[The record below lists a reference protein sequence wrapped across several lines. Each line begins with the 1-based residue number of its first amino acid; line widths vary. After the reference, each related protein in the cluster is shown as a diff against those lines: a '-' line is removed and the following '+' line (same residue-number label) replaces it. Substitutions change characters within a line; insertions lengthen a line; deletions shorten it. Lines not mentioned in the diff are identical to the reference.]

1 MNFIEELK
9 WRGLYHQEI
18 PGTEDFLL
26 KNQGVRGYIGFDPTA
41 ISLGIGNLIQVIILK
56 HFQRAGHKPI
66 AVIGGATGMIGDPS
80 GKSAERNLLSIEQLN
95 LNKAAQEAQI
105 RRLLGDDDLLVVD
118 NYNFYKDMNVLS
130 FLRDVGKN
138 LTVNYMMAKDS
149 VKSRLETGI
158 SFTEFSYQLLQ
169 GYDFYCLWKE
179 YNCPVQLGGS
189 DQWGNLT
196 TGVELIR
203 RLGEGGEACAVTTP
217 LVTKSDGT
225 KFGKSEE
232 GNVFIGADLT
242 SPYKFYQF
250 WMNVTDED
258 AEKFIKMYTFL
269 PKEEIEALIAAHR
282 EAPHERTLQNK
293 LAEEITV
300 WIHGREEYET
310 AVKASQI
317 LFGKGTSETLRSLSA
332 KDLLN
337 IFEGVPQYKVSRA
350 ALAEGVGVLDF
361 LTDATGVFGSKGD
374 VRRAIKG
381 NALAINNQKVAAEDI
396 TITNED
402 LLNDRIV
409 WVRNGKKNNYLVLA
423 D

>member
-18 PGTEDFLL
+18 PGTEEFLL
-26 KNQGVRGYIGFDPTA
+26 KNKGVRGYIGFDPTA
-41 ISLGIGNLIQVIILK
+41 VSLGIGNLLQVIILK
-56 HFQRAGHKPI
+56 HFQRAGHIPI

-80 GKSAERNLLSIEQLN
+80 GKAAERNLLSMEQLEKN
-95 LNKAAQEAQI
+95 MAAQAAQI
-105 RRLLGDDDLLVVD
+105 RRLLDDGDLLMID
-118 NYNFYKDMNVLS
+118 NYDFYKDMNVLG
-130 FLRDVGKN
+130 FLRDVGKH

-169 GYDFYCLWKE
+169 GYDFYCLWKDH
-179 YNCPVQLGGS
+179 NCPVQLGGS

-203 RLGEGGEACAVTTP
+203 RMGDGGEAYAATTP
-217 LVTKSDGT
+217 LVKKADGT

-232 GNVFIGADLT
+232 GNVFIGAELT

-250 WMNVTDED
+250 WMNVTDVD
-258 AEKFIKMYTFL
+258 AENFIKMYTFL
-269 PKEEIEALIAAHR
+269 PKEDIDELIARHR
-282 EAPHERTLQNK
+282 EAPHERLLQSK
-293 LAEEITV
+293 LAEEVTV
-300 WIHGREEYET
+300 WIHSREDYDM

-317 LFGKGTSETLRSLSA
+317 LFGKGTSETLRSLSVN
-332 KDLLN
+332 DLLN
-337 IFEGVPQYKVSRA
+337 VFEGVPQYKVSRG
-350 ALAEGVGVLDF
+350 ALEDGLGVLDF

-381 NALAINNQKVAAEDI
+381 NALAINNEKIEAEDI
-396 TITNED
+396 TLTTAD
-402 LLNDRIV
+402 LLNDRII